1 MKQYKKYVIPYKS
14 AFILGPIFM
23 IVEVLGEIILPK
35 LMSMIINYGCGQ
47 DVTVAAKGPA
57 YIIGIGAAMIGTA
70 LLMMMGGVLGAY
82 FAVKAS
88 VNFAGDLRRDVFAK
102 VQKFSFANIEKFST
116 GSLVT
121 RLTNDI
127 TNIQNVLSMGLRMLL
142 RAPGMLIGGLIMA
155 FLMNAKL
162 ALVFCV
168 VIPVLII
175 ALAFVMK
182 TAFPRFD
189 VMQTKI
195 DGLNSRIQE
204 NITNQRVV
212 KSFVRDDFEK
222 ETFDRANNEL
232 KDKTLRAMKV
242 VILTMPIMTL
252 AINLTV
258 MAVVWFGGQQILIGD
273 MPVGNLTAFTTYVTQ
288 ILMSLMMVSMIMIQ
302 GSRAMASS
310 HRILEVLD
318 TDIDLND
325 DNASEKDRLVTSGE
339 IEFKNV
345 CFCYY
350 KKHKKNV
357 LQNINFTAK
366 PGEVVGIIGST
377 GSGKSSLV
385 QLIPRLYDCD
395 EGEVL
400 VDGVNVKE
408 YSLNHLR
415 DGVAMV
421 LQKNTLFSGSIME
434 NLRWGDE
441 EATDEQVK
449 EAAKAAQADGFVS
462 EFADGYDRELG
473 QGGVNVSGGQK
484 QRLCIA
490 RALLKKPK
498 ILILAESPSAVD
510 TATEAQIRKSFSTTL
525 KDTTKLIIAQRIS
538 SVEDADRILV
548 MDEGQIVGQG
558 THKELLE
565 SCETY
570 QEIYYSQRSKEEVAG

>member
-252 AINLTV
+252 AMNLTV
-258 MAVVWFGGQQILIGD
+258 MAGVWFGGQQILIGD

-345 CFCYY
+345 CFRYY

-498 ILILAESPSAVD
+498 ILILDDSTSAVD

>member
-252 AINLTV
+252 AMNLTV

-345 CFCYY
+345 CFRYY

-377 GSGKSSLV
+377 GSGKCSLV

-498 ILILAESPSAVD
+498 ILILDDSTSAVD

-525 KDTTKLIIAQRIS
+525 KDTTKFIIAQRIS

-548 MDEGQIVGQG
+548 MDEGQIVGQ
-558 THKELLE
+558 
-565 SCETY
+565 
-570 QEIYYSQRSKEEVAG
+570 